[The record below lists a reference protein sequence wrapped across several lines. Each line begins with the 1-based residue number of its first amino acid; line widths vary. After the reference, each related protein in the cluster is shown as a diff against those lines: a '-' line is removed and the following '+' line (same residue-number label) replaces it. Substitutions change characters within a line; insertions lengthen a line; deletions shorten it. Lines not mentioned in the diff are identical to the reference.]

1 MNLPAATAM
10 QVRYGERTI
19 LCQIRR
25 SPSRRKRRV
34 ALHVDADG
42 TVHLDAPED
51 ATDADIRQ
59 ALQRRASW
67 IHRHLLQ
74 TEARRR
80 LLLPRE
86 YVSGETVLYL
96 GRRYRLKVLIGTQGE
111 RTALRGG
118 YLEVTVPARSAEAV
132 RATLERWLRQR
143 AKDIFQQRLVAT
155 AEPLRWVQ
163 HPPALTVRHMQRR
176 WGSCSSK
183 GRITLNAGLIHA
195 SRECIDYVILHEL
208 CHLKAHHHGRA
219 FQRLLDAHLPDWRT
233 LKQRLDGMAELV
245 MQR

>member
-25 SPSRRKRRV
+25 SPHRRKRSV
-34 ALHVDADG
+34 AIHVDTDG
-42 TVHLDAPED
+42 TVHMDAPQEIS
-51 ATDADIRQ
+51 DADLRQ
-59 ALQRRASW
+59 ALQRRGGW
-67 IHRHLLQ
+67 IHRHLVEI
-74 TEARRR
+74 EARRR

-96 GRRYRLKVLIGTQGE
+96 GRRYRLKVLVGTQVE

-132 RATLERWLRQR
+132 RTILERWFRQR

-155 AEPLRWVQ
+155 AEPLRWVT
-163 HPPALTVRHMQRR
+163 HPPALMVRRMQRR
-176 WGSCSSK
+176 WGSCSTN
-183 GRITLNAGLIHA
+183 GRITLNASLIHA

-219 FQRLLDAHLPDWRT
+219 FQRLLDAHLPDWRAI
-233 LKQRLDGMAELV
+233 KQRLDGMAELV
-245 MQR
+245 MRR